1 MLPKTT
7 LPNLTPPLRGKTQ
20 WISFLLFLSV
30 CNFASSH
37 STGRCTETRQIGIQ
51 QSKQRTVFG
60 VAHSYFRRTS
70 KIHKMVVRQ
79 GFNNGAKK
87 GFSEPAFVQVL
98 LFKVITEV

>member
-30 CNFASSH
+30 CNFASSD

-60 VAHSYFRRTS
+60 VAHSYFTRTS
-70 KIHKMVVRQ
+70 KIHKMLVRQ

-87 GFSEPAFVQVL
+87 GFS
-98 LFKVITEV
+98 